1 MRKCLGVTEPCWS
14 SLSEEHRTSWKYF
27 SRSIALIGALFVTKT
42 GNIYIDWTIAAFTA
56 VFLMIVIETQR
67 SYSKLKP
74 LYRKRCI
81 RIAISLGSWGIAVFG
96 AAIFAHA
103 SIAAAATVFAS
114 EVIPALSSNTAPHV
128 KILMFGMFCVA
139 LPVAVLRSIRQLR
152 FEELIYH
159 LPRHGLKQ
167 LLVFK
172 KPKATT
178 FPMFAHMELSALVV
192 CLVYAS
198 SVADL
203 VKTTMSI
210 SRL

>member
-1 MRKCLGVTEPCWS
+1 MRKCLGITEPYWS

-27 SRSIALIGALFVTKT
+27 SRFVALIGALFVTKT
-42 GNIYIDWTIAAFTA
+42 GNGYIDWTIGAFTA
-56 VFLMIVIETQR
+56 AFLVLVIETQR

-81 RIAISLGSWGIAVFG
+81 RIVISLGSWGVAVFG

-103 SIAAAATVFAS
+103 SIASAATVFS
-114 EVIPALSSNTAPHV
+114 SDVMPALNSGSDSLV
-128 KILMFGMFCVA
+128 KVLTFAIFLVA
-139 LPVAVLRSIRQLR
+139 FPVAVLRSFRQLR

-159 LPRHGLKQ
+159 LPRNGLKQ

-172 KPKATT
+172 QPKAMS
-178 FPMFAHMELSALVV
+178 FPMFAYMELAALLV

-210 SRL
+210 VRL

>member
-56 VFLMIVIETQR
+56 AFLMIVIETQR

-74 LYRKRCI
+74 LYRRRCI
-81 RIAISLGSWGIAVFG
+81 RIAISLGSCGVAVFG

-103 SIAAAATVFAS
+103 SIAAAATVFSS
-114 EVIPALSSNTAPHV
+114 EVMPALNSNSAPLV
-128 KILMFGMFCVA
+128 KILTFGIFFVTF
-139 LPVAVLRSIRQLR
+139 PIAVLRSLRQLR

-159 LPRHGLKQ
+159 LPRNGLKQ
-167 LLVFK
+167 LLVYK
-172 KPKATT
+172 QPKATS
-178 FPMFAHMELSALVV
+178 FPMFAHMELSALLV

-210 SRL
+210 GHL